1 MPFIRSLASAHYAKL
16 VAVILLFSEIMLSY
30 SYYKEKKLVYII
42 IAAPFS
48 H

>member
-1 MPFIRSLASAHYAKL
+1 MPLIRSLASTYYTKL
-16 VAVILLFSEIMLSY
+16 VAVILLLSKVIPFC
-30 SYYKEKKLVYII
+30 SYYKGKKLVYIA